1 MNEFIRMVDNL
12 IKARKALPN
21 EVAVLAVK
29 FSKDRFREQAWLD
42 NNKEPWKARKQR
54 RAGGKRKS
62 QTILVNTG
70 RLKRS
75 IRKVK
80 ADQNVVIIG
89 TDVPYA
95 EIQNNGG
102 KITASANVRSYTKK
116 AHSRKAHSRSRKGNV
131 ESVAAQNV
139 ASHRVKAH
147 RRKMNTTIPQR
158 QFIGNS
164 AKLARDIEKLIV
176 DRFEKAMRTT

>member
-1 MNEFIRMVDNL
+1 MNEFVRMVDNL

-21 EVAVLAVK
+21 EVAALAVK
-29 FSKDRFREQAWLD
+29 FSKDRFRDQAWVD
-42 NNKEPWKARKQR
+42 NTRQPWKKRKKR
-54 RAGGKRKS
+54 REGGARKS
-62 QTILVNTG
+62 QTLLVNTG

-80 ADQNVVIIG
+80 ADQNDVVIG

-95 EIQNNGG
+95 EIQNLGG
-102 KITASANVRSYTKK
+102 KITTTASVRSYTKK
-116 AHSRKAHSRSRKGNV
+116 AFTRKAHSRTRNGNV
-131 ESVAAQNV
+131 ESVDAQ
-139 ASHRVKAH
+139 SVKSYTVRAH

-164 AKLARDIEKLIV
+164 AKLANEIENLIV
-176 DRFEKAMRTT
+176 DRFERAMTI

>member
-1 MNEFIRMVDNL
+1 MNEFTRMVDNL

-21 EVAVLAVK
+21 EIAVLAVR

-42 NNKEPWKARKQR
+42 SAKKPWASRKQR
-54 RAGGKRKS
+54 REGGKRKS
-62 QTILVNTG
+62 QTLLVDTG

-80 ADQNVVIIG
+80 VSQSEVVIG

-95 EIQNNGG
+95 EIHNNGG
-102 KITASANVRSYTKK
+102 KITAVANVKSFTKK
-116 AHSRKAHSRSRKGNV
+116 AHTRKAHTRTRKGTV
-131 ESVAAQNV
+131 EAVDAQTV
-139 ASHRVKAH
+139 EAHTVKAH
-147 RRKMNTTIPQR
+147 RRKMNLTIKQR

-164 AKLARDIEKLIV
+164 AALAKDIENLIV
-176 DRFEKAMRTT
+176 DRFEKAMKP